1 MSHDPPQFPPPP
13 RASAGE
19 LFHLG
24 RPTIPPTARRRSGLW
39 LVVALLAAVWIAI
52 QVPRDIGRW
61 HLALAIRAWA
71 KGERAQAEQHLL
83 AAMRWFPEHPALYVQ
98 QAQWRL
104 DEGKREEALAAIAKV
119 REVAG
124 DATYWLMVQAYFLQT
139 AGEFEQAVL
148 LWRVIDQRSQATG
161 IPPRSEAL
169 NGLAYAM
176 ALADVELEEALR
188 LADEALALTPNS
200 PGILDTRGY
209 ILYRLQRYGEA
220 ARDLRRAAAE
230 YDGLLALLEKRLKT
244 EGLVGPVGLPV
255 ALPSPI
261 VETFPSASGRPAVQL
276 AQARRAGA
284 VIHYHL
290 ALVFQAV
297 GRQAGAELEL
307 QKARELA
314 GREPDASLF

>member
-1 MSHDPPQFPPPP
+1 MSRDPPHFPPPP
-13 RASAGE
+13 RTSAGE
-19 LFHLG
+19 PLDPG
-24 RPTIPPTARRRSGLW
+24 RPAIPPTGRRRSGLW
-39 LVVALLAAVWIAI
+39 LVVALLAAPWVAI
-52 QVPRDIGRW
+52 QVPREIGRW
-61 HLALAIRAWA
+61 HLALAIQAQA
-71 KGERAQAEQHLL
+71 QGERVQAEQHLL

-104 DEGKREEALAAIAKV
+104 DEGKREEALAAIAQV
-119 REVAG
+119 REAAG

-139 AGEFEQAVL
+139 AGEFEQAVP
-148 LWRVIDQRSQATG
+148 LWRIVDQRSQTMG

-188 LADEALALTPNS
+188 LAEEALTLNPDS
-200 PGILDTRGY
+200 PSILDTRGY

-220 ARDLRRAAAE
+220 ARDLKRAAAE
-230 YDGLLALLEKRLKT
+230 FDAWLVRLERLLKA
-244 EGLVGPVGLPV
+244 EGLVEPVEPPV
-255 ALPSPI
+255 ALPTAI
-261 VETFPSASGRPAVQL
+261 VELFPSASGRPAVQL